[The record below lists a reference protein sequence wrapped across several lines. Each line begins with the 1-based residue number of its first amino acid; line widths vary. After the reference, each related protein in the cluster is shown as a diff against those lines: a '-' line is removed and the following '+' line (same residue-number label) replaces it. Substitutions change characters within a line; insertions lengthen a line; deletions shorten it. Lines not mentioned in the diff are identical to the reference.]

1 MGDEIVVK
9 VEALRDAS
17 KALAEEG
24 GPITFLQNA
33 KARLD
38 DAPIG
43 TMAFSVFGISVA
55 QAHDHAVQAHDDN
68 LKGGIDRLRE
78 AADKLKT
85 SADNW
90 AKSDQPWVVK

>member
-1 MGDEIVVK
+1 MPDIVVN
-9 VEALRDAS
+9 VAALRAAA
-17 KALAEEG
+17 KALVEEG

-33 KARLD
+33 QAKLA

-43 TMAFSVFGISVA
+43 TMALTVLGIGTA
-55 QAHDHAVQAHDDN
+55 QAHDEAAHVHADN
-68 LKGGIDRLRE
+68 LKGGITHLQE
-78 AADKLKT
+78 AADKLRT

>member
-1 MGDEIVVK
+1 MSDDIVVK
-9 VEALRDAS
+9 VEALRAAA

-24 GPITFLQNA
+24 GPVTFLENA
-33 KARLD
+33 KSRLD

-55 QAHDHAVQAHDDN
+55 HAHDDAVRAHDDN
-68 LKGGIDRLRE
+68 LKGGIQRLKD